1 MRRILMLGLIALMTL
16 VPAARAEE
24 YQLPICTN
32 DEFLKFF
39 NMIVEYQILFDGP
52 ITNIDELLIVS
63 RAQIENRKDN
73 LAQLPFCSDAIA
85 IQLLLIQLGGD
96 SVALA
101 ALQLAA
107 LPDADNPYFQR
118 LPGDQE
124 RIESIIP
131 AMLSINRADAL
142 SPDERVLPSCTPEIL
157 DAIDDA
163 VDVFLALYE
172 SIAEEP
178 NPAQSIAAIDRL
190 LSWREDDLS
199 LLPECAES
207 IELVQALSAAATDS
221 ASFLAFTNGGVTIAR
236 NPYPQLLSD
245 SIVKVTE
252 WRDARQVSAASQVVP
267 STSVYYGESQL
278 PPCTRFRV
286 SSAYDSLQPEYA
298 NLLERADT
306 ADSIA
311 AILSYSEAH
320 IEFRASSLS
329 QLPNCA
335 EAFYA
340 GWWVEEVLSDRALRK
355 ALPYGARSSTA
366 ESFGD
371 LALDNEAKAADSLSN
386 MEITLEGERRPVVA
400 SAASIATACSDA
412 DFVLLFSYLV
422 PEFWDFTNAALSVWR
437 PQGVVDLIDN
447 SYAFRQLLWANLPRC
462 SDALEIGMIMRAIA
476 ADYVAL
482 LAMEIAGAPPHDIP
496 YLPEIASGMH
506 LFFERIGEF
515 TSTCGSIDA
524 TVTIYYVV
532 AENIANVRSCASTE
546 CSIVT
551 TAHRGQSLDVVD
563 DLSNWYEIWLPTCEP
578 GYIAGF
584 LVSQTA
590 PDR

>member
-1 MRRILMLGLIALMTL
+1 MRRILMLSLIALMTL
-16 VPAARAEE
+16 VPTARAEE
-24 YQLPICTN
+24 YRLPICTG

-63 RAQIENRKDN
+63 RAQIENRRAN
-73 LAQLPFCSDAIA
+73 LSQLPFCSDAIA
-85 IQLLLIQLGGD
+85 IQRLLIQLGGD
-96 SVALA
+96 SVARA

-107 LPDADNPYFQR
+107 LLDADNPYLLR

-124 RIESIIP
+124 RIESMIP
-131 AMLSINRADAL
+131 AMLSINRSDAL
-142 SPDERVLPSCTPEIL
+142 SPDERVLPSCAPQDL
-157 DAIDDA
+157 DALDDA
-163 VDVFLALYE
+163 VDAFLVMYE
-172 SIAEEP
+172 SIAEES
-178 NPAQSIAAIDRL
+178 NPAQSVDAINWI
-190 LSWREDDLS
+190 LSWREDDVS

-207 IELVQALSAAATDS
+207 IELIQALSAAATDS
-221 ASFLAFTNGGVTIAR
+221 AAFLAFSNGGVTIER

-267 STSVYYGESQL
+267 SASVYRGESQL
-278 PPCTRFRV
+278 PPCTRLRL
-286 SSAYDSLQPEYA
+286 SSAYEGLQPEYA
-298 NLLERADT
+298 NLLDRADT
-306 ADSIA
+306 AASIA
-311 AILSYSEAH
+311 DMLSYSEAH
-320 IEFRASSLS
+320 FEFRSSSLS

-340 GWWVEEVLSDRALRK
+340 GWWVEEVLSDRALRN
-355 ALPYGARSSTA
+355 ALLYGARSSTA
-366 ESFGD
+366 DRFGD
-371 LALDNEAKAADSLSN
+371 IALENESKAADSLIN
-386 MEITLEGERRPVVA
+386 MESTLEGERRPVVA
-400 SAASIATACSDA
+400 SATSTAAACSDA
-412 DFVLLFSYLV
+412 DFVFLFSYLV
-422 PEFWDFTNAALSVWR
+422 PEFWEFTNAALSVWR
-437 PQGVVDLIDN
+437 PQGVVDLIDH

-462 SDALEIGMIMRAIA
+462 ADALEIGMIMRAIA
-476 ADYVAL
+476 ADYVAM
-482 LAMEIAGAPPHDIP
+482 LALEMAGAPAREIP
-496 YLPEIASGMH
+496 YLPEIAIGMD

-515 TSTCGSIDA
+515 TSPCGSIDA
-524 TVTIYYVV
+524 TVTTYYVV

-551 TAHRGQSLDVVD
+551 IAHRGQSLDVVD
-563 DLSNWYEIWLPTCEP
+563 DLSNWYKIWLPTCEH